1 MQADTETILE
11 APMADDKKSDMPFDP
26 AGLIENA
33 FLMGIGVLDIS
44 REKAEGFAAELIER
58 GKMSQSDAKK
68 VADRVSEMAG
78 TQQEAV
84 RRTVENETARVWK
97 TSGVATKGEVADL
110 KAQIA
115 ELKAMLVSQGAA
127 VPEPDVA
134 NEVAD
139 TSQPDE

>member
-1 MQADTETILE
+1 
-11 APMADDKKSDMPFDP
+11 MADEKKKDAQFDP
-26 AGLIENA
+26 AGLMENA

-44 REKAEGFAAELIER
+44 REKAEGFAQELIER

-84 RRTVENETARVWK
+84 RRTVENETAKVMR

-115 ELKAMLVSQGAA
+115 ELKAMLVSQGAT
-127 VPEPDVA
+127 VPEA
-134 NEVAD
+134 EVAD
-139 TSQPDE
+139 VGEVADPSRPDE